1 MLGHSQIIIQPVP
14 VSTTESMQL
23 TYPDIALQVPSVLL
37 PAPGIAPEQWAV
49 IACDQHTSQPEY
61 WHQVEEIVGD
71 APSTLKLIFPEVYLE
86 EADRSDRIAA
96 INGRMR
102 AYLDEGLLVEQAPGF
117 VIVDRQTKHAD
128 SRKGL
133 LVCLDL
139 EHYSFGTDAVSL
151 IRPTEGTD
159 PDRLPPRVEIRRDAM
174 LELPH
179 IIVLIDDPG
188 HTVIEPFFDQTDRL
202 PLLYDFDLML
212 EGGHLRGW
220 HVAEPDAVQQ
230 VVASLSRLLGESNP
244 DRASDTA
251 SPMLYLMGDGN
262 HSFATAQRV
271 WQEAKERAGSIPAEH
286 PARHVLVELVNIH
299 DVGLTFEP
307 IHRVIFDADPDQL
320 MDAFAAYCRK
330 QGSDMQVRNF
340 ADRQQWEHALAERDD
355 GCHHLPF
362 VAGTRRGIA
371 TIHRP
376 RQQLA
381 VAALQNFLSDG
392 KSQPYRVDYIHGSD
406 AVDELGGRPGNLG
419 FYTSALDKHS
429 LFSTIRA
436 DGPLPRKSFSI
447 GAAEEKRYYLE
458 SRRITL

>member
-1 MLGHSQIIIQPVP
+1 
-14 VSTTESMQL
+14 MQL
-23 TYPDIALQVPSVLL
+23 TYPDIAIQVPTVLL

-49 IACDQHTSQPEY
+49 IACDQHTSEPGY

-71 APSTLKLIFPEVYLE
+71 APSTLNLVFPEVYLE
-86 EADRSDRIAA
+86 DAGRSGRIAA
-96 INGRMR
+96 INRRMR
-102 AYLDEGLLVEQAPGF
+102 AYLDAGFLVEQPAGF
-117 VIVDRQTKHAD
+117 ILTDRQTPHTA

-139 EHYSFGTDAVSL
+139 EHYSFGAHANSL

-159 PDRLPPRVEIRRDAM
+159 PDRLPPRVEIRRDAT

-188 HTVIEPFFDQTDRL
+188 HTVIEPLFNQKDGR

-212 EGGHLRGW
+212 DGGHLRGW
-220 HVAEPDAVQQ
+220 HVGKPDTVQQ
-230 VVASLSRLLGESNP
+230 VVASLSQL
-244 DRASDTA
+244 TA
-251 SPMLYLMGDGN
+251 PEMLYLMGDGN

-271 WQEAKERAGSIPAEH
+271 WDEMKDLPGSTSTQH
-286 PARHVLVELVNIH
+286 PARHVLVELVNVH
-299 DVGLTFEP
+299 DRGLAFEP
-307 IHRVIFDADPDQL
+307 IHRVVFDTDTDQL
-320 MDAFAAYCRK
+320 MESFASYCRT
-330 QGSDMQVRNF
+330 QGSDLQVREF
-340 ADRQQWEHALAERDD
+340 ADRQQWEHALMDRNIERED

-381 VAALQNFLSDG
+381 LAVLQGFLSEG
-392 KSQPYRVDYIHGSD
+392 EQSQQYRVDYIHGSD
-406 AVDELGGRPGNLG
+406 AVDELGGRSGNIG

-458 SRRITL
+458 SRRITP

>member
-1 MLGHSQIIIQPVP
+1 
-14 VSTTESMQL
+14 MQL
-23 TYPDIALQVPSVLL
+23 TYPDIALQVPRVLL
-37 PAPGIAPEQWAV
+37 PAPGIAPEHWAV
-49 IACDQHTSQPEY
+49 IACDQHTSEPEY

-86 EADRSDRIAA
+86 EASRSDRISI
-96 INGRMR
+96 INQRMR
-102 AYLDEGLLVEQAPGF
+102 AYLDDGLLVEQAPGF
-117 VIVDRQTKHAD
+117 VVVDRQTRHTE

-133 LVCLDL
+133 LICLDL
-139 EHYSFGTDAVSL
+139 EHYSFGADADCL

-159 PDRLPPRVEIRRDAM
+159 PDRLPPRVEIRRDAT

-188 HTVIEPFFDQTDRL
+188 HTVIEPLFDQTDRL
-202 PLLYDFDLML
+202 PLLYDFDMML
-212 EGGHLRGW
+212 DGGHLRGW
-220 HVAEPDAVQQ
+220 HVAEPGAVQQ
-230 VVASLSRLLGESNP
+230 VVDSLSQLKTTPR
-244 DRASDTA
+244 
-251 SPMLYLMGDGN
+251 MLYLMGDGN
-262 HSFATAQRV
+262 HSFAAAQRV
-271 WQEAKERAGSIPAEH
+271 WDEMKERAGSAPAEH

-299 DVGLTFEP
+299 DQGLTFEP
-307 IHRVIFDADPDQL
+307 IHRVVFDADPDQL
-320 MDAFAAYCRK
+320 MDSFAGYCAK
-330 QGSDMQVRNF
+330 QGSELQVRDF
-340 ADRQQWEHALAERDD
+340 ADRQQWEHALAEGDD

-376 RQQLA
+376 RQRLA
-381 VAALQNFLSDG
+381 VAALQGFLG
-392 KSQPYRVDYIHGSD
+392 EGEQSQRHRVDYIHGSD
-406 AVDELGGRPGNLG
+406 AVGELGGRPGNLG